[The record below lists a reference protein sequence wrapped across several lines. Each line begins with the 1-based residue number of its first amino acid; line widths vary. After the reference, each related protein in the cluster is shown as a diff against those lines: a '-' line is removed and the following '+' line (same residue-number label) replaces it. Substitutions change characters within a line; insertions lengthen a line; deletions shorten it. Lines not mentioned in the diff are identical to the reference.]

1 MRKIQSKFVICFEE
15 IIYLLL
21 HNLHDCAFKCIC
33 SRLFTAYIFTN
44 IFANIFSK
52 REKPIAF
59 YKYSIS
65 TFCRL
70 TSHFSYVTHQL
81 ITKVNYISIYEYSE
95 LKVFKYIYINL
106 VEISNSWPN
115 HVIGTNLYKT
125 LESCWYSLL
134 AILH

>member
-1 MRKIQSKFVICFEE
+1 MQKLQSKYVICFEE

-21 HNLHDCAFKCIC
+21 HNLHGCAFKCIC
-33 SRLFTAYIFTN
+33 RRLFTAYIFTN
-44 IFANIFSK
+44 FFSK
-52 REKPIAF
+52 RKKPIAF

-95 LKVFKYIYINL
+95 LKVFKYM
-106 VEISNSWPN
+106 
-115 HVIGTNLYKT
+115 YKFG
-125 LESCWYSLL
+125 
-134 AILH
+134 